1 MRFCSTAFQ
10 RDLIKMKYYMDAD
23 TGAGLVKY
31 TTVHIQK
38 LNVGKG
44 NFSITDY
51 ISIYDFYST
60 SKMIKQ
66 FSEVAWM
73 PLTTLQLAS
82 QQKSKH

>member
-1 MRFCSTAFQ
+1 
-10 RDLIKMKYYMDAD
+10 MDAD

-66 FSEVAWM
+66 FSEVA
-73 PLTTLQLAS
+73 
-82 QQKSKH
+82 